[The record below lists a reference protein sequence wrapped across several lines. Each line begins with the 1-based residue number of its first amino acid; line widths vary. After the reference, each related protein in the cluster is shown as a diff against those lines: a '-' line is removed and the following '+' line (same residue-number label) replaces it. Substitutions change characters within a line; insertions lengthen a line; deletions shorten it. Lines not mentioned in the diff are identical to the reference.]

1 MNTNLVTIIKQIIT
15 DYGEAVLSDPQRLK
29 AFFSDLAKD
38 EPKPLRVAF
47 GRCIE
52 EGAYEALKTAPD
64 KNERAE
70 RKATIAQRVRDEHGL
85 DITLCSEAL
94 DILEAA
100 LYGVQSTVPPSKPP
114 IQQPQYTPP
123 KPPEVSP
130 YIPPQSG
137 ATPTAANA
145 VRTESVAKNNKPPI
159 AALIAVSVAVI
170 AAITVFALWSMN
182 VAEKERER
190 QRIVQEQQR
199 IEAEKEQERQRIAQ
213 EQERE
218 RQRLEFANMVRI
230 NGGTFTMGSP
240 TSEPDRSNG
249 EVQHS
254 VTVGSFYMG
263 KYEVT
268 QKEWREVMGN
278 NPTYFKGDDL
288 PVEQVSWYDAVEYC
302 NKRSQREG
310 LAAAYTISGTN
321 VTWNKNA
328 NGYRLPTEAEWEYAC
343 RAGIT
348 TPFSTGN
355 NITTSQAN
363 YNGNYPYNGNAK
375 GTYRERTTPVGSFAP
390 NAWGLYD
397 MHGNVWEW
405 CWDWYGD
412 YAWGAQTNPMGAG
425 SGSFRVFRGGSG
437 DSSALG
443 IRSAYRLSFPPAI
456 RSNFVGFRLARSGF

>member
-1 MNTNLVTIIKQIIT
+1 MNTNLLNVVKRIAAEH
-15 DYGEAVLSDPQRLK
+15 GEGILGDPQRLK
-29 AFFSDLAKD
+29 AFFGDLAKD

-52 EGAYEALKTAPD
+52 EGAYNALKTAPD
-64 KNERAE
+64 RNERTE
-70 RKATIAQRVRDEHGL
+70 RKTAIAQRVRDEHGL
-85 DITLCSEAL
+85 DPAISAEAL

-100 LYGVQSTVPPSKPP
+100 LFGVQSTVPPSKPP

-288 PVEQVSWYDAVEYC
+288 QYSTASYQLTC
-302 NKRSQREG
+302 
-310 LAAAYTISGTN
+310 
-321 VTWNKNA
+321 
-328 NGYRLPTEAEWEYAC
+328 
-343 RAGIT
+343 
-348 TPFSTGN
+348 STG
-355 NITTSQAN
+355 
-363 YNGNYPYNGNAK
+363 
-375 GTYRERTTPVGSFAP
+375 R
-390 NAWGLYD
+390 
-397 MHGNVWEW
+397 
-405 CWDWYGD
+405 
-412 YAWGAQTNPMGAG
+412 
-425 SGSFRVFRGGSG
+425 
-437 DSSALG
+437 SSPLK
-443 IRSAYRLSFPPAI
+443 
-456 RSNFVGFRLARSGF
+456 